1 MTRLHR
7 ALDDIAAEAPLVDLA
22 EAAIA
27 RHRRRRL
34 VTASLSAVA
43 VAAIVG
49 AGGVVMTAPWQVN
62 AVPAVPAVQV
72 SPGVEQAE
80 VVPDLPDAPVG
91 ALSHAYETRCE
102 QPPCGDEEWRVVTA
116 DGATYRLPRALTR
129 TTGKAHAPIAIS
141 RNGRMLAYY
150 SRDAQAHVVRDL
162 ETGAETVS
170 PVKVPEKKIPL
181 GAMLLVSDD
190 GRYLAFDDPE
200 EFDEYAGV
208 LIDMQAGE
216 PAMLPRGFQ
225 PVAIKDGVLELVRH
239 VKTDLWLMPVTG
251 GGEPVRFDGTF
262 ISFSEVAP
270 DGRTVVAL
278 EMHRPTKASPGAGD
292 GTAVVKRK
300 APELTVL
307 DAATGEIVRKV
318 PTPDVPGDPTATVW
332 LSDTEVLVRDGAKG
346 RRTYALDITSGKARL
361 LTDYGD
367 LARLTLPGQAINR

>member
-27 RHRRRRL
+27 RHRRRRI
-34 VTASLSAVA
+34 VAASLSAVA

-49 AGGVVMTAPWQVN
+49 AGGVVMTTPWQVN
-62 AVPAVPAVQV
+62 AVPAVRV
-72 SPGVEQAE
+72 SPGVEQAD
-80 VVPDLPDAPVG
+80 VVSDLPEAPVG
-91 ALSHAYETRCE
+91 TLSHAYETRCE

-170 PVKVPEKKIPL
+170 PVKVPERKIPL

-190 GRYLAFDDPE
+190 GRYLVFDDPE
-200 EFDEYAGV
+200 EFDKYTGV
-208 LIDMQAGE
+208 LIDMRADE
-216 PAMLPRGFQ
+216 PTMLPRGFQ

-262 ISFSEVAP
+262 VSFSEVAP

-278 EMHRPTKASPGAGD
+278 DMTGSP
-292 GTAVVKRK
+292 RK
-300 APELTVL
+300 EPVLTVL
-307 DAATGEIVRKV
+307 DAKTGETVRQL
-318 PTPDVPGDPTATVW
+318 PTTDVPGSPTPTVW
-332 LSDTEVLVRDGAKG
+332 LSDTEVMVRDHAKG
-346 RRTYALDITSGKARL
+346 RNAYALDVTTGRARL
-361 LTDYGD
+361 LAEYGD
-367 LARLTLPGQAINR
+367 VVRLTLPGQAISR